1 MDCLGSNI
9 SYLSVARVTE
19 KEQEEVAGAR
29 HSGATAGP
37 AGCKVESHGREL
49 TPSPA
54 RTPAPAAAAAA
65 ESQIGRAHV

>member
-1 MDCLGSNI
+1 MASLT
-9 SYLSVARVTE
+9 RVTEE

-29 HSGATAGP
+29 RSGATAGP
-37 AGCKVESHGREL
+37 AGCKEESHGREL

-65 ESQIGRAHV
+65 ESRPFPPRTSPASPSR

>member
-37 AGCKVESHGREL
+37 AGCKVESHGRE
-49 TPSPA
+49 SP
-54 RTPAPAAAAAA
+54 PV
-65 ESQIGRAHV
+65 E

>member
-54 RTPAPAAAAAA
+54 RTPAPAAAA
-65 ESQIGRAHV
+65 S